1 MSSRNTF
8 TRRDFLKVGS
18 IVGSGLAIGFHF
30 PFGNKLLG
38 AQETSFKP
46 NTFINILPDD
56 RILISVAKAEMGQ
69 GVWTS
74 LPMLIA
80 EEMEADW
87 TSIEI
92 MQSSDSSF
100 IGTGG
105 SSSISRYGWK
115 KMREAGAVAKQMLIE
130 AASMKWKVS
139 PVECEAEDSMI
150 YHRPSGKKVSFGS
163 VSDLASKLKVPKKV
177 NLKDPKNF
185 SILGKDMLRADTMV
199 KINGTASYAMDTELE
214 GMVYAMVERPSSFGA
229 TYVSSNAEHVKQQ
242 PEILDVFVTP
252 RGVAIVG
259 KNTWSV
265 IQARKLLKVKWK
277 KKKPI
282 NNDSKVYTEHMEK
295 LISGKA
301 DSVRKEGRPN
311 KTTKEAEDLF
321 EAKYYLPFQA
331 HAAMEPCNCVVDVK
345 NNSCEIWAGTQNAKN
360 AVDRASSI
368 TGIDKKNIKINVTF
382 LGGGFGRKSFNDFI
396 DEGVYVSQKVKKPT
410 KLIWMREDDTRH
422 GFNRPSSIHHLVG
435 NLKNK
440 KINLWKHKIVS
451 PDAAGQQMIY
461 QYGASL
467 PGLAKG
473 IMSLN
478 FVKRKISFIAE
489 GAKTIKY
496 DFPNILIET
505 KPFETDI
512 PLGFWRA
519 VYDSQNSFANEC
531 FIDELAYQG
540 EIDPVELRLKHLD
553 SNSRSVAVIKKAAK
567 ESSWRTKLK
576 EGRFHGFAYHHS
588 FGSHVAEV
596 AEISVSKSNKVR
608 VHNVTCVVDCGQT
621 VNPMTI
627 RAQMQSAIVFG
638 IGATLKSEITVN
650 KGKVDQS
657 NYDNYKVLRMDEMPR
672 IDVHII
678 KNNEYPGGVGEP
690 GLPPIAPAITNAV
703 YAATGKRIRKLPIR
717 PSDLRS

>member
-1 MSSRNTF
+1 MGSQNMF

-18 IVGSGLAIGFHF
+18 IIGSGLAIGFYF
-30 PFGNKLLG
+30 PFGNKLIG
-38 AQETSFKP
+38 AQEKSFRP
-46 NTFINILPDD
+46 NIFINILPDD
-56 RILISVAKAEMGQ
+56 KIIISVTKAEMGQ

-87 TSIEI
+87 SKIEVI
-92 MQSSDSSF
+92 QSPDSSF

-115 KMREAGAVAKQMLIE
+115 KMREAGAIAKHMLIE

-139 PVECEAEDSMI
+139 PVECEAKSGMI
-150 YHRPSGKKVSFGS
+150 YHRPSRKKVSYGS
-163 VSDLASKLKVPKKV
+163 VTDLASTLKIPKKI
-177 NLKDPKNF
+177 NLKNIKNY
-185 SILGKDMLRADTMV
+185 SIIGKDMLRTDSVIKT
-199 KINGTASYAMDTELE
+199 NGTAPYAMDINLK

-229 TYVSSNAEHVKQQ
+229 TYLSSNAEQIKKQ
-242 PEILDVFVTP
+242 PGILDVFVIP
-252 RGVAIVG
+252 RGLAVIG

-265 IQARKLLKVKWK
+265 IQAKKLLKIKWK
-277 KKKPI
+277 KKKPK
-282 NNDSKVYTEHMEK
+282 NNDSKIYNEVMQK
-295 LISGKA
+295 LILKKA
-301 DSVRKEGRPN
+301 DSVRKDGNPN
-311 KTTKEAEDLF
+311 KIAKKTDNLF
-321 EAKYYLPFQA
+321 EAQYHLPFQT
-331 HAAMEPCNCVVDVK
+331 HAAMEPCNCVVNVND
-345 NNSCEIWAGTQNAKN
+345 NLCEIWAGTQNPKN
-360 AVDRASSI
+360 AVDRASTI
-368 TGIDKKNIKINVTF
+368 TGFDKKDIKINVPF

-396 DEGVYVSQKVKKPT
+396 DEGVYISQKIKKPT

-422 GFNRPSSIHHLVG
+422 GFNRPSSIHQLVG
-435 NLKNK
+435 NIKNN
-440 KINLWKHKIVS
+440 KIDLWKHKIVS
-451 PDAAGQQMIY
+451 PDVAGQQMIY

-496 DFPNILIET
+496 NFPNMLIET

-519 VYDSQNSFANEC
+519 VYDSQNSFANES
-531 FIDELAYQG
+531 FIDELANLG
-540 EIDPVELRLKHLD
+540 NIDPVELRLKHLNL
-553 SNSRSVAVIKKAAK
+553 NSRSAVVIKKAAM
-567 ESSWRTKLK
+567 ESRWGKKLK
-576 EGRFHGFAYHHS
+576 EGRFHGFAYHYS

-596 AEISVSKSNKVR
+596 AEISILKSKKVR
-608 VHNVTCVVDCGQT
+608 VHNVTCVIDCGQT

-650 KGKVDQS
+650 KGKIDQG
-657 NYDNYKVLRMDEMPR
+657 NYDDYKVLRMHEMPK
-672 IDVHII
+672 IKVHII
-678 KNNEYPGGVGEP
+678 NNNEYPGGVGEP
-690 GLPPIAPAITNAV
+690 GLPPIAPAIANAV
-703 YAATGKRIRKLPIR
+703 YAATGKRIRKLPIT
-717 PSDLRS
+717 PTDLRS